1 MRKNDNKKKFN
12 LVTYFISII
21 VCSVIIIFIL
31 NKFNI
36 FNINEQINNKNAEIS
51 NNANTK
57 DNTNKKDT
65 IEKIKEIKKN
75 VEEPKKNE
83 EQENKQE
90 NMNNITV
97 KLDLI
102 GDEEVTIKVGDE
114 YKDSGAVAT
123 DEKGNDVSKY
133 ITVQN
138 EVDTSKTGD
147 YAVIYSI
154 GKSIVIRTVHV
165 K

>member
-1 MRKNDNKKKFN
+1 MRRNNNKKKIN
-12 LVTYFISII
+12 LVIYFVLII
-21 VCSVIIIFIL
+21 ICSAIIIFIL

-36 FNINEQINNKNAEIS
+36 FNINEQVNNKNTKIG

-97 KLDLI
+97 ELDLI
-102 GDEEVTIKVGDE
+102 GDEEVTIKVGEE
-114 YKDSGAVAT
+114 YKDSGATAI

-133 ITVQN
+133 ITVEN

-147 YAVIYSI
+147 YTVIYSI